1 MLFLIIYLEFVD
13 LEVSSC
19 NLCLNS
25 DNKDKIIESTKME
38 LDEYQKY
45 NKLTDYELEYF
56 TLFYNLANAM
66 GILQVSY
73 LDSLSEM
80 SKKDAFWLTK
90 SRKELSLN
98 KPNFWNNIISNN
110 GYVKM
115 WNNWSRSGV
124 PVFDLLLDEH
134 RNILAN
140 NKNSEILNLIL

>member
-56 TLFYNLANAM
+56 TLFYF
-66 GILQVSY
+66 ILQSC
-73 LDSLSEM
+73 
-80 SKKDAFWLTK
+80 
-90 SRKELSLN
+90 
-98 KPNFWNNIISNN
+98 
-110 GYVKM
+110 
-115 WNNWSRSGV
+115 
-124 PVFDLLLDEH
+124 
-134 RNILAN
+134 
-140 NKNSEILNLIL
+140 